1 MEEIVLNAK
10 RREVIGKQVKA
21 LRRQGE
27 IPAVIYGRNYEPV
40 AITLNFREA
49 SRILPG
55 LSSSHL
61 IKVDVDG
68 EPYTTLVREKQRHPV
83 RGDLIHVDFLAVS
96 MTEKLRASVP
106 LAFEGVS
113 PAVEDQDGILVT
125 SLEQVEVESLPR
137 DLPERIAI
145 DISRLLNIGDSITVR
160 DLVVPAKVEI
170 LTNQDEIVAVVTAPA
185 AEEVEEVAEAA
196 DEPEVIERGKKEE
209 EEEF

>member
-27 IPAVIYGRNYEPV
+27 LPAVIYGRKKEPI
-40 AITLNFREA
+40 AITLNLREA

-61 IKVDVDG
+61 ITVNVDG
-68 EPYTTLVREKQRHPV
+68 DRHTTLVREKQRHPV
-83 RGDLIHVDFLAVS
+83 RGDLIHIDFLAVS

-106 LAFEGVS
+106 LAFEGLS
-113 PAVEDQDGILVT
+113 PAVDEKDGILVT

-137 DLPERIAI
+137 NLPERIMV
-145 DISRLLNIGDSITVR
+145 DISGLQNISDAIYVR
-160 DLVVPAKVEI
+160 DLLVPKGVEV
-170 LTNQDEIVAVVTAPA
+170 LTNPDEMVVVVTAPA
-185 AEEVEEVAEAA
+185 AEEVEELGEAA
-196 DEPEVIERGKKEE
+196 AEPEVIERGKKEE
-209 EEEF
+209 EDF